1 MMKTA
6 AVILALGVCSTAL
19 ADVIVPARTI
29 RAREVIN
36 PEDLVRKPDDIS
48 GAISNP
54 DLIIGQEARVVLYV
68 GRPIRPGDLRAPAIV
83 ARNDLVTLV
92 FSRGPLRISTEG
104 RALGRGS
111 VGENIRAM
119 NLTSRV
125 TVSGTIQANGSIEV
139 Q

>member
-1 MMKTA
+1 MKKV
-6 AVILALGVCSTAL
+6 AVLLVFGWCSTAL

-29 RAREVIN
+29 RAREIIN
-36 PEDLVRKPDDIS
+36 PEDLVREPGDIS
-48 GAISNP
+48 GTISDP
-54 DLIIGQEARVVLYV
+54 KLVIGQEARVVLYV
-68 GRPIRPGDLRAPAIV
+68 GRPIRPGDVGPPAVV

-111 VGENIRAM
+111 VGESIRAM

-139 Q
+139 H

>member
-1 MMKTA
+1 MKKI
-6 AVILALGVCSTAL
+6 ILIMLFGACSSAL

-36 PEDLVRKPDDIS
+36 PEDLVRKPGDIS
-48 GAISNP
+48 GAISDP
-54 DLIIGQEARVVLYV
+54 KLVIGQEARVVLYV
-68 GRPIRPGDLRAPAIV
+68 GRPIRPGDLRSPAIV

-111 VGENIRAM
+111 VGESIRAM
-119 NLTSRV
+119 NLISRV

-139 Q
+139 H